1 MSLFMPGTSVKML
14 ATLQR
19 NDPAFSKVFDNL
31 KGKKSYQHF
40 FLHDEVFFRKC
51 RLGNGILVDQM
62 AIPESLAPQI
72 IKNFHQQNF
81 YSHLGLAGMKRHL
94 EAVFLSEDLPSWRQ
108 KLYKTVFSAHTIRF
122 IRIRSYSQ
130 GLSSLWMHLKNSWRW
145 IYAWSG
151 RKLL

>member
-1 MSLFMPGTSVKML
+1 MKLTEEVDFQKTQLKTNMSLSLPGTSVKML

-31 KGKKSYQHF
+31 KDKKCFQHF
-40 FLHDEVFFRKC
+40 FLHDEVLFRKH

-94 EAVFLSEDLPSWRQ
+94 EAE
-108 KLYKTVFSAHTIRF
+108 HEC
-122 IRIRSYSQ
+122 Q
-130 GLSSLWMHLKNSWRW
+130 GNCQDDEGSSLGLPHEV
-145 IYAWSG
+145 G
-151 RKLL
+151 RG